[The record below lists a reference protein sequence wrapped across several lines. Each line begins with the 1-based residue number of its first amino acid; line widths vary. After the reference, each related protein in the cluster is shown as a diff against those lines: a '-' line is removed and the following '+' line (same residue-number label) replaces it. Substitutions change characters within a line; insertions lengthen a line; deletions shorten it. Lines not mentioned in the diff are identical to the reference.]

1 MKSESPHVDFYKDSR
16 ASFFRQSGWMMAAN
30 VICGVFMAAA
40 QFSLPN
46 LTPGSDFSVALT
58 ILRIFVLVSL
68 PAAALQTLLA
78 QQTAAAVTEEQ
89 RRDMSATA
97 RGVFKLTII
106 FWLGLLLIAA
116 AFRNQITTLLQASS
130 MNLVWGM
137 MLLILGSLSL
147 PVFLGLLQG
156 LQRFMPYGWA
166 MIFNGAGRF
175 AAILIGIKMFQIGAT
190 GATLAAFAGFVA
202 GSLLAA
208 WPARA
213 AFEATPGTFDA
224 TKLLKRVGIL
234 TVGAGSTLFMINVD
248 MPLIQAHFPKEV
260 STYYGGAET
269 IAIAVVILCVPVA
282 AVMFPKIVRSR
293 ATATS
298 SDALNLALTGTALIA
313 GITALVCTIFPEL
326 PLRILYFKKPEMVQS
341 APLMPWFMWAMV
353 PITIY
358 NVLVNNLIARER
370 YGIIPWAAILPIG
383 YAVTLYLF
391 LQNSHQPPFVAFK
404 RVIQILL
411 FYSSALM
418 LVSIYFSR
426 RTAEETSSVGGG
438 GNRSRPTGAKP

>member
-1 MKSESPHVDFYKDSR
+1 MNAPDTK
-16 ASFFRQSGWMMAAN
+16 ANFFRQSGWMMAAN
-30 VICGVFMAAA
+30 MTCGVFMAAA
-40 QFSLPN
+40 QFSLPS

-78 QQTAAAVTEEQ
+78 QQMAAAVREEQ

-97 RGVFKLTII
+97 RGVLKLTLI
-106 FWLGLLLIAA
+106 FWVALLTIAA
-116 AFRNQITTLLQASS
+116 VFRNQIANLLQASS
-130 MNLVWGM
+130 VNLIWGM
-137 MLLILGSLSL
+137 MLLILGSLTL
-147 PVFLGLLQG
+147 PIFLGLLQG
-156 LQRFMPYGWA
+156 LQHFMAFGWA
-166 MIFNGAGRF
+166 TILNGVGRF
-175 AAILIGIKMFQIGAT
+175 VAILIGIKLFRIGAT

-202 GSLLAA
+202 GSVVAV
-208 WPARA
+208 WPARL
-213 AFEATPGTFDA
+213 AFRAPRGKFEHSKFF
-224 TKLLKRVGIL
+224 KRLGLL
-234 TVGAGSTLFMINVD
+234 TVGAGSTLFMTNID

-260 STYYGGAET
+260 STFYGGAET

-293 ATATS
+293 ATATN
-298 SDALNLALTGTALIA
+298 SDALALAVKGTALIA
-313 GITALVCTIFPEL
+313 GLTALACTFLPEL
-326 PLRILYFKKPEMVQS
+326 PLRILYFNKPEMAQS

-370 YGIIPWAAILPIG
+370 YAIIPWAAILPIG

-391 LQNSHQPPFVAFK
+391 LQSSHQPPFPTFK

-411 FYSSALM
+411 FFSSAM
-418 LVSIYFSR
+418 MVVAIYFSR
-426 RTAEETSSVGGG
+426 RAALEEVSSAGGA
-438 GNRSRPTGAKP
+438 GNRSRPEDAKP